1 MEIQKRLDNCYY
13 QQGYNYVDSVPS
25 GEVKMGGGC
34 QASSLLM
41 SIRLATENPDWSMD
55 AIQAKAE
62 ELGLVFYDR
71 GYADRIS
78 YVSIPIIAASLLPGF
93 KVHTQVEIAKEN
105 ITEESTSIFGRE
117 FNKRYL
123 NMPPFENLTT
133 EYGIEKCDQ
142 VKNMISV
149 LKNGGLAI
157 PLVHPNTLFE
167 TNNPDT
173 KNLLHAIV
181 LIGFNI
187 ERQTISVID
196 PNPGFSN
203 VPEFARRRNEGKLK
217 IPSDRI
223 HSIEKANKV
232 AGKYHPKKSVVYEIT
247 PLLLEQSLINVHT
260 TILVKQ

>member
-1 MEIQKRLDNCYY
+1 MEIQRPLDRCFY

-55 AIQAKAE
+55 AIEAKAK
-62 ELGLVFYDR
+62 ELDLIFYDR

-78 YVSIPIIAASLLPGF
+78 YVSIPIIAASLLPNF
-93 KVHTQVEIAKEN
+93 KVSTQVEIAKEN
-105 ITEESTSIFGRE
+105 IKEESTNIFGRE

-123 NMPPFENLTT
+123 NMPSLGNLTT
-133 EYGIEKCDQ
+133 EYGVKKYDQ
-142 VKNMISV
+142 VKNMIDV
-149 LKNGGLAI
+149 LKSGGLVI

-167 TNNPDT
+167 TDNPNT
-173 KNLLHAIV
+173 KDFLHAIV
-181 LIGFNI
+181 LTGFND

-196 PNPGFSN
+196 PNPGFSSI
-203 VPEFARRRNEGKLK
+203 PDFARRKNEGKLK

-223 HSIEKANKV
+223 HSIENANRV
-232 AGKYHPKKSVVYEIT
+232 ASKHHPKKSVIYEIT
-247 PLLLEQSLINVHT
+247 PLLLEQSLRSVHT
-260 TILVKQ
+260 TIISK